1 MGFKEQPVRF
11 RNLVAAKATAAA
23 VAAVWLF
30 CVAPPVRWLMLAFL
44 ILCGLVAGAC
54 KVDAHI
60 KSARITMGFA
70 VTFFTFLLLGT
81 SEAVLVA
88 LVGMLVSCA
97 IRTGADGRRQF
108 RPARLLSHQ
117 VVYNASNS
125 TLAILAMGAVFHQLG
140 GRFGHSDIQA
150 ITLPSLTGAL
160 AYYVVNGVGISLAI
174 GWAQK
179 RSCLEIFRGYFLAA
193 CPGFLASAAFSVVT
207 LWIYENL
214 PGGLGALLFV
224 PLTYLIF
231 SSFNLRSEKMRGDIA
246 HMEEVNR
253 LNDSIISSLAAAVD
267 AKDHHTGQ
275 HVDRVRVYALG
286 LARKLGV
293 TDAEMEAIR
302 IAALLHDI
310 GKIGIPESILCK
322 PGKLTHAEFEI
333 MKLHVDIGVAIL
345 EQVQFPWPVVPVVRS
360 HHERWDGLGYP
371 DGLRGDDIPIGGRI
385 ISLVDV
391 YDALTSNRPYRRA
404 IPRENAIQIL
414 RQGSGTQFDPT
425 AVELFVELLPTLE
438 ATIAE
443 LDVKAETDTSPT
455 VFAEVA
461 RRVAQLEKAA
471 DTVEIAESPCDEIE
485 DALVLETLAGLEDAK
500 SLSALL
506 PILAERL
513 PALVPHSTFACFLS
527 NWEGR
532 SVVPLHAS
540 GLWTELLDGLEIR
553 IGEGASGY
561 VASTGE
567 AVVNAPASM
576 DLARRIRPGANLELN
591 STLCVPLLLNGQVI
605 GTLTAYHSAY
615 NFYRPEHLHRLTLV
629 GQFLVEKMGQ
639 EPDLNGDIPI
649 PREDPVTGLPNAYAL
664 IQFLNGQ
671 LTVAQTREEE
681 FSLLLFGAHLKRD
694 AEEVLTPAERDRRL
708 QVLGEA
714 LRKTVRGADYLARAS
729 TAGFAV
735 VIPRCGEREATR
747 IARRLL
753 EQTQRQLVQKTSL
766 PMPLDLGMSFYP
778 ADGGNAAAVLRCAE
792 QRMLVPAE
800 AMGSETVADGP
811 ARRDQVGSW

>member
-1 MGFKEQPVRF
+1 MRIKEQPVRF
-11 RNLVAAKATAAA
+11 QILVAAKA
-23 VAAVWLF
+23 VAAIVAGAWLF
-30 CVAPPVRWLMLAFL
+30 SVAPPVRWSMLAFL
-44 ILCGLVAGAC
+44 VLCGVVAGAC

-88 LVGMLVSCA
+88 LAGMLASCA
-97 IRTGADGRRQF
+97 IRTDAEGRRQL
-108 RPARLLSHQ
+108 RPARLLSYQ
-117 VVYNASNS
+117 VAYNASNS
-125 TLAILAMGAVFHQLG
+125 TLAILAMGTVFHQLG

-150 ITLPSLTGAL
+150 LTVPSLAGAM

-174 GWAQK
+174 GWAQG
-179 RSCLEIFRGYFLAA
+179 RSCLEIFRDYFLAA
-193 CPGFLASAAFSVVT
+193 CPGFLASAAFSVAT
-207 LWIYENL
+207 LWIYDNL

-224 PLTYLIF
+224 PLSYLIF

-253 LNDSIISSLAAAVD
+253 LNEAIISSLAAAVD

-286 LARKLGV
+286 LARKMGV

-322 PGKLTHAEFEI
+322 PGKLSSAEFEI

-345 EQVQFPWPVVPVVRS
+345 EQVHFPWPVVPVVRG

-371 DGLRGDDIPIGGRI
+371 DGLRGEAIPIGGRI

-404 IPRENAIQIL
+404 IPRESAIEIL
-414 RQGSGTQFDPT
+414 RKGSGSQFDPT
-425 AVELFVELLPTLE
+425 AVELFIELLPTLD
-438 ATIAE
+438 ARIAE
-443 LDVKAETDTSPT
+443 LDVKAEADTSPT

-461 RRVAQLEKAA
+461 RRMAQLEGSI
-471 DTVEIAESPCDEIE
+471 DTVEVAGAACDEAE

-500 SLSALL
+500 QLSSLL
-506 PILAERL
+506 PVLAERV
-513 PALVPHSTFACFLS
+513 PALVPHSTFACFLT

-532 SVVPLHAS
+532 SVVPLHAA
-540 GLWTELLDGLEIR
+540 GLWTELIDGLEIR
-553 IGEGASGY
+553 VGEGVSGY

-576 DLARRIRPGANLELN
+576 DLARRIRPGSNLELN

-615 NFYRPEHLHRLTLV
+615 NFYRPEHLRRLMLIAE
-629 GQFLVEKMGQ
+629 FLVEKMGQ
-639 EPDLNGDIPI
+639 EPELNGDIPI

-664 IQFLNGQ
+664 IQFLNSQ

-681 FSLLLFGAHLKRD
+681 FSLLLFGAHLKMD
-694 AEEVLTPAERDRRL
+694 EEEELSPAERDRRL
-708 QVLGEA
+708 HILGQV

-729 TAGFAV
+729 AAGFAV
-735 VIPRCGEREATR
+735 VLPRCGEREATR

-753 EQTQRQLVQKTSL
+753 EQTQRQLVQETSL

-778 ADGGNAAAVLRCAE
+778 TDGSNAAGVLRAAE
-792 QRMLVPAE
+792 QRMLVP
-800 AMGSETVADGP
+800 GETAAPNP
-811 ARRDQVGSW
+811 AAYLARLDEVGSW